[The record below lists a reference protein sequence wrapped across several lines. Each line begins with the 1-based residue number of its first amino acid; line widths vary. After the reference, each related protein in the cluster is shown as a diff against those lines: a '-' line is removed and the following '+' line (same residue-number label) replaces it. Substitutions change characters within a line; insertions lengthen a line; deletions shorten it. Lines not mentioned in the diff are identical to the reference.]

1 LLTTKITKM
10 EKISAWGTGRFP
22 EQKSSRDL
30 TLPLAQTPPEHPG
43 PCHPLPGIDRA
54 ALGI

>member
-1 LLTTKITKM
+1 M